1 MTGPI
6 VKLQKTV
13 QILQKNDKS
22 GFLAD
27 EFVILYSNIQ
37 VLQKFGKL
45 FCRKKI
51 IRSFANNVYVSP
63 KSWIIKGS

>member
-37 VLQKFGKL
+37 VL
-45 FCRKKI
+45 
-51 IRSFANNVYVSP
+51 
-63 KSWIIKGS
+63 